1 MCATN
6 TTTTTTKGEIMLHT
20 IESLIDKI
28 KAMHDKAILLH
39 RLRNQYSEHADQTYD
54 KAECQALLDDI
65 QYMAKLI
72 ANDTQGDE
80 IKTEMEY
87 KKFIKDNENEN

>member
-1 MCATN
+1 
-6 TTTTTTKGEIMLHT
+6 MLHT
-20 IESLIDKI
+20 VESLIDKI
-28 KAMHDKAILLH
+28 KVMHDKAILLH

-54 KAECQALLDDI
+54 KAECQSLIDDI

-72 ANDTQGDE
+72 ANDTQGNE

-87 KKFIKDNENEN
+87 KKFIKDQTDEN

>member
-1 MCATN
+1 
-6 TTTTTTKGEIMLHT
+6 MLHT

-28 KAMHDKAILLH
+28 SAMHTKAILLH

-54 KAECQALLDDI
+54 KAECQVLLDDI

>member
-1 MCATN
+1 
-6 TTTTTTKGEIMLHT
+6 MLHT

-28 KAMHDKAILLH
+28 SAMHTKAIMLH

-54 KAECQALLDDI
+54 KKECQILLDDI
-65 QYMAKLI
+65 QYMANLI
-72 ANDTQGDE
+72 AKDTQGDE

-87 KKFIKDNENEN
+87 KKFLKDNENEN

>member
-1 MCATN
+1 
-6 TTTTTTKGEIMLHT
+6 MLHT

-54 KAECQALLDDI
+54 KAECQVLIDDI
-65 QYMAKLI
+65 QYMANLI
-72 ANDTQGDE
+72 AKDTQGDE

-87 KKFIKDNENEN
+87 KKFIKDQTDEN

>member
-1 MCATN
+1 
-6 TTTTTTKGEIMLHT
+6 MLHT

-28 KAMHDKAILLH
+28 SAMHTKAIMLH

-54 KAECQALLDDI
+54 KKECQTLLDDI
-65 QYMAKLI
+65 QYMANLI

-87 KKFIKDNENEN
+87 KKFLKDQTNEN

>member
-1 MCATN
+1 MCSTN
-6 TTTTTTKGEIMLHT
+6 TTKTTTGGQIMLHT
-20 IESLIDKI
+20 VESLIDKI
-28 KAMHDKAILLH
+28 NAMHTKAILLH

-54 KAECQALLDDI
+54 KAECQVLLDDI

>member
-1 MCATN
+1 
-6 TTTTTTKGEIMLHT
+6 MLHT
-20 IESLIDKI
+20 VEALIDKI
-28 KAMHDKAILLH
+28 KVMHDKAIILH
-39 RLRNQYSEHADQTYD
+39 RLRNQYSESADKTYD
-54 KAECQALLDDI
+54 KAECQSLIDDI

-87 KKFIKDNENEN
+87 KKFIKDQTDEN

>member
-1 MCATN
+1 
-6 TTTTTTKGEIMLHT
+6 MLHT

-28 KAMHDKAILLH
+28 SAMHTKAILLH

-54 KAECQALLDDI
+54 KAECQVLLDDI
-65 QYMAKLI
+65 QYMANLI

-87 KKFIKDNENEN
+87 KKFLKDQTNEN

>member
-1 MCATN
+1 
-6 TTTTTTKGEIMLHT
+6 MLHT
-20 IESLIDKI
+20 VEALIDKI

-39 RLRNQYSEHADQTYD
+39 RLRNQYSEHADRTYD
-54 KAECQALLDDI
+54 KAECQLLIDDI

-87 KKFIKDNENEN
+87 KKFIKDQTD

>member
-1 MCATN
+1 MPEGYEDVM
-6 TTTTTTKGEIMLHT
+6 KT
-20 IESLIDKI
+20 ILPEQVIDKI

-54 KAECQALLDDI
+54 KAECQVLIDDI
-65 QYMAKLI
+65 QYMANLI
-72 ANDTQGDE
+72 AKDTQGDE

-87 KKFIKDNENEN
+87 KKFIKDQTDEN